1 MTLLEV
7 KGLFKSYPRRRS
19 VFGAVTDR
27 VQAVSDVSFSLDAG
41 RTLAIVGESGAGKS
55 TVGRLILRLIE
66 PDQGEIRLDGVD
78 LRALGPGEL
87 RRHRRHMQMV
97 FQDPFSSL
105 DPRMRI
111 ADSIAEPLLV
121 HLGLGPQQRRLRV
134 AELLNK
140 VGLDENYA
148 CRRPSG
154 LSGGQLQRVAIAR
167 ALALN
172 PRLIVCD
179 EPVAAL
185 DLSVRA
191 QVLNLM
197 MALQDELRV
206 AYVFISHD
214 LSIVRAIADHV
225 VVMAKGCVV
234 ESGETETIFSRPQH
248 DYTKELIQSIPQ
260 MAMVPRSL
268 NEGALYR
275 PATAKISI

>member
-7 KGLFKSYPRRRS
+7 DGLCKSYPRRRNI
-19 VFGAVTDR
+19 FGAVTDR
-27 VQAVSDVSFSLDAG
+27 VQAVSDVCFSLEEG

-66 PDQGEIRLDGVD
+66 PDEGVIRLDGVD
-78 LRALGPGEL
+78 LRALGPEAL

-97 FQDPFSSL
+97 FQDPHSSL
-105 DPRMRI
+105 DPRMSI

-121 HLGLGPQQRRLRV
+121 HLGLGRQQCRAR
-134 AELLNK
+134 AFELLHK
-140 VGLDENYA
+140 VGLDESLA
-148 CRRPSG
+148 DRRPTG

-167 ALALN
+167 ALTLN

-191 QVLNLM
+191 QVLNLL
-197 MALQDELRV
+197 MALQDELKL

-214 LSIVRAIADHV
+214 LSIVRAIADTV
-225 VVMAKGCVV
+225 AVMSKGRIV
-234 ESGETETIFSRPQH
+234 ETGDTESIFARPQH
-248 DYTKELIQSIPQ
+248 DYTKELIRSIPHAT
-260 MAMVPRSL
+260 MAGQACSDAVSERL
-268 NEGALYR
+268 
-275 PATAKISI
+275 PATQISI